1 MTLDEAADA
10 VERAIEGL
18 STTHQIQVLLHMA
31 AVTIAH
37 DVAKQDRA
45 HVVEQAADYLD
56 QMVRETEVALAA
68 ERKGAH

>member
-10 VERAIEGL
+10 VEVAIEGL

-37 DVAKQDRA
+37 NVAERDHP
-45 HVVEQAADYLD
+45 HVVEQAADYLG
-56 QMVRETEVALAA
+56 QMVRETEIALAA
-68 ERKGAH
+68 ERRAAH